1 MTKEQIEKLNKEYKE
16 LSTVF
21 GSLSEKFKEIKGQP
35 LDEKGNILVNDMMDN
50 INAQIRYVHQRL
62 DYLSNDLHNHF
73 DAHLPK
79 LTAGQLEKLLKAA
92 GASDD
97 FEVRKKVIYAS
108 VKSNNRNPVI
118 EVAYS
123 PPKTA

>member
-1 MTKEQIEKLNKEYKE
+1 MTKDQLEKLNKEYKE

-21 GSLSEKFKEIKGQP
+21 GNLSEKFKEIKGQP
-35 LDEKGNILVNDMMDN
+35 FDEKSNILMNDMMDN
-50 INAQIRYVHQRL
+50 INAQISYIHRRI
-62 DYLSNDLHNHF
+62 DYLSDELYKHY

-92 GASDD
+92 GASED
-97 FEVRKKVIYAS
+97 FEVRKKVIYA
-108 VKSNNRNPVI
+108 NLGRNPI
-118 EVAYS
+118 LEVSYS